1 MWLISVLGRKQH
13 RDGNAPA
20 GLFPSNLSSFL
31 WQSSSTA
38 VGNIF
43 RYPMF
48 VTSNSCCWFC
58 GNRLCGQDAG
68 DYPRKPMLFLLLLLL
83 LRVFLFAKEAT
94 CGEGFREPQ
103 EDEESSSRCE
113 YWWRVR
119 RALERL
125 DCHHDNGRCGN
136 DIGSHYEWRRSH
148 GSHPSSSVTRRSTI
162 QTSFWKLETTTL
174 LVASFSGIHYCRP
187 G

>member
-1 MWLISVLGRKQH
+1 
-13 RDGNAPA
+13 
-20 GLFPSNLSSFL
+20 
-31 WQSSSTA
+31 
-38 VGNIF
+38 
-43 RYPMF
+43 
-48 VTSNSCCWFC
+48 
-58 GNRLCGQDAG
+58 
-68 DYPRKPMLFLLLLLL
+68 
-83 LRVFLFAKEAT
+83 
-94 CGEGFREPQ
+94 
-103 EDEESSSRCE
+103 
-113 YWWRVR
+113 
-119 RALERL
+119 LERL